1 MLLEN
6 DISRPAILEHLP
18 SPTQN
23 PRLMTLDVQLEQ
35 VYRFRSWQQ
44 LIELGGYYLKKLSPI
59 PGAATLKLR
68 SSTIALKLPWLYEYR
83 FARGVR
89 ERCLRTFELNS
100 GQQPSPPCDV
110 LG

>member
-44 LIELGGYYLKKLSPI
+44 LIELRGYYLKKLSPI
-59 PGAATLKLR
+59 PGSTFAPPLLR
-68 SSTIALKLPWLYEYR
+68 SDSHGCTSIA
-83 FARGVR
+83 
-89 ERCLRTFELNS
+89 
-100 GQQPSPPCDV
+100 SPEASESAA
-110 LG
+110 